1 MKQPQNV
8 YDNVEFFEK
17 YNEMRQS
24 KLNAN
29 ELIEIPEIKAMLPNV
44 KNKMV
49 LDLGCGAGGMSR
61 FFAEKGAKKV
71 VGLDVSQNM
80 LSLAK
85 QLTTQDSV
93 EFIQLPMEQLSKIK
107 QKFDIVF
114 SSLAFHYIENFKK
127 LIKDISNLLNSG
139 GVLLF
144 SQEHPIATAPIFN
157 DGSASS
163 YIEVEGKRYYLLSDY
178 NNNSQRVLNW
188 MADSTI
194 KYHRNFST
202 ILNTLIENK
211 FSILEVK
218 ESQPEKNAVKLVSK
232 YKYQIDRPYFLYI
245 KAQKAEEKK

>member
-44 KNKMV
+44 KNKTV

-157 DGSASS
+157 DGSA
-163 YIEVEGKRYYLLSDY
+163 I
-178 NNNSQRVLNW
+178 
-188 MADSTI
+188 TI
-194 KYHRNFST
+194 TRKGF
-202 ILNTLIENK
+202 
-211 FSILEVK
+211 
-218 ESQPEKNAVKLVSK
+218 
-232 YKYQIDRPYFLYI
+232 
-245 KAQKAEEKK
+245 